1 MSPRQKVRSNPYWRI
16 LVAIVIRLGA
26 RSVNGITSRNINMK
40 AIKNIPLLF
49 SLLIGTLAI
58 PAAYAEQEID
68 PNWKSIETSIDFI
81 DVKQRLI
88 VVGDREFEVPFN
100 TYIFN
105 NNKAV
110 ALSALQVGNR
120 VWLHMDSSRSHI
132 KRIEKL

>member
-1 MSPRQKVRSNPYWRI
+1 
-16 LVAIVIRLGA
+16 
-26 RSVNGITSRNINMK
+26 MK

-81 DVKQRLI
+81 DVEQRLI

-105 NNKAV
+105 NNKAA